1 MANEQLE
8 FDFGT
13 DRVRDTQI
21 GGNHYRQHEIQ
32 PWDAME
38 AWLSEEEFC
47 GFLRGNIIKYIA
59 RYRDKGGIQD
69 LQKAAHYLDK
79 LISEEMGR

>member
-13 DRVRDTQI
+13 DTVRDTQV
-21 GGNHYRQHEIQ
+21 GGSHYRQHNIQ

-38 AWLSEEEFC
+38 SWLSEEEFC

-59 RYRDKGGIQD
+59 RYRDKGGVQD
-69 LQKAAHYLDK
+69 LKKAAHYLDK